1 MGPGLWAARAGVNPA
16 NVDKAIE
23 SMIVEL
29 RRLQDEPV
37 GEDELLNAQDFL
49 TGSLPLALES
59 QDGVARAA
67 LDIELYNLGLDYL
80 DRYPAIIRALTREQ
94 LQTAAQRHLHPD
106 RLAITVA
113 GPERGE

>member
-1 MGPGLWAARAGVNPA
+1 
-16 NVDKAIE
+16 
-23 SMIVEL
+23 
-29 RRLQDEPV
+29 
-37 GEDELLNAQDFL
+37 LLDAQDFL

-94 LQTAAQRHLHPD
+94 LQAAAQRHLHPD

-113 GPERGE
+113 GPHRGE